1 MKIIRGIFAFTFSLV
16 FSATDVSAREDGSND
31 SLLIC
36 LNSIHSKAD
45 SAVLPL
51 LFDWMYK
58 TPEDVFIKME
68 VMKPVYRLKG
78 VIDDIDYFDL
88 VYAYIGRL
96 ITIKTNESSEKA
108 IALGM
113 EFFDHYTVN
122 ESRYGHF
129 GYLTIF
135 REIRH
140 AFRNLGKLN
149 ESIEYY
155 STMERKYLEKNDSD
169 VVTIADNVLAGSFAR
184 LGIMERAYY
193 HQRKSISYL
202 NDSQSDLQLH
212 RSAILFGLAGKVNR
226 YAVLGY
232 YYLQEKRLTEA
243 DSSLMEAMEYYHQL
257 DSPLVQSDV
266 PFLFLQIAVS
276 KTLAGA
282 PNSQSYYDTALS
294 YLLKYKIGQS
304 VYASYYQERGI
315 DFSRLGQLDSA
326 LTYFQKTRQ
335 FMEDYNLPVSL
346 PSGELMPDYCEAEI
360 AIKRKN
366 YTEAIVLLK
375 RQLNKLENLNL
386 RNSTIR
392 ALLLLAE
399 AYSASGK
406 NGEAYQ
412 AMQQAFVIKEKVIQ
426 EERDVRTVSFETEKK
441 MQESDMAIK
450 LLNAKNESNRKMK
463 YYLIGIVS
471 LLGLLA
477 GALALFYQ
485 NKRKAGKDLSAQNMK
500 LSHTLEQLK
509 ATQSQL
515 IHSEK
520 MASLGELTAGIA
532 HEIQNP
538 LNFVN
543 NFSEVNTE
551 LIEEMKEE
559 LKAGRT
565 AEATGLADDIKSNN
579 EKIAFHGKRADSI
592 VKGMLQHSRSGS
604 GQKEETDI
612 NSLADECLRLSYHG
626 MRAKDKSFNAKT
638 ETSFDGHL
646 PKISVVSQDIGRV
659 LLNLI
664 TNSFYAVMQ
673 KKKMA
678 GESYNP
684 VVSLTTAREGNNIKI
699 TVRDNGGGIPSKV
712 IEKIFQPFFTT
723 KPTGEGTG
731 LGLSMSYDIIT
742 KGHGGKLEVDTKE
755 GEFAS
760 FTIFLPV

>member
-1 MKIIRGIFAFTFSLV
+1 MKAVSRILAFLFLPV
-16 FSATDVSAREDGSND
+16 FSMHNVNAQNESHKD
-31 SLLIC
+31 SLLIY

-45 SAVLPL
+45 SVYLPDV
-51 LFDWMYK
+51 FDWISIA
-58 TPEDVFIKME
+58 PEEILLKDD
-68 VMKPVYRLKG
+68 VMKQIYRLKN
-78 VIDDIDYFDL
+78 IINEADYFDL
-88 VYAYIGRL
+88 ANSYIGHLVVINTR
-96 ITIKTNESSEKA
+96 EASEKA
-108 IALGM
+108 IAAGR
-113 EFFDHYTVN
+113 EFFEHYTGK

-129 GYLTIF
+129 GYLTVL

-140 AFRNLGKLN
+140 SFRNLGKLN
-149 ESIEYY
+149 ESIEFY
-155 STMERKYLEKNDSD
+155 SKIEREYVEKNDSD
-169 VVTIADNVLAGSFAR
+169 VVSVANNVLSGSYAR

-202 NDSQSDLQLH
+202 NDSQSDLKIH
-212 RSAILFGLAGKVNR
+212 WSAVLYGLAGKVNR

-232 YYLQEKRLTEA
+232 YYLTDNRLRDA
-243 DSSLMEAMEYYHQL
+243 DTALRLALKYYHQL
-257 DSPLVQSDV
+257 DSAMVQSDV

-276 KTLAGA
+276 KTMAGA
-282 PNSQSYYDTALS
+282 ANSQAYYDTALF
-294 YLLKYKIGQS
+294 YLEKYKSPQP
-304 VYASYYQERGI
+304 VYATYYQERGV
-315 DFSRLGQLDSA
+315 DYSRLGLLDSA
-326 LTYFQKTRQ
+326 VQYFRKTRQ
-335 FMEDYNLPVSL
+335 VMDSLHLPVSL
-346 PSGELMPDYCEAEI
+346 PSGQLIPDYYEAEV
-360 AIKRKN
+360 AMKKKN
-366 YTEAIVLLK
+366 YPAAIELLH
-375 RQLNKLENLNL
+375 RQLDKLQNLNL
-386 RNSTIR
+386 RPNTIQT
-392 ALLLLAE
+392 LLLLAKAYAATENDRE
-399 AYSASGK
+399 AYKTMQEVFVLKDKMAQDEK
-406 NGEAYQ
+406 EA
-412 AMQQAFVIKEKVIQ
+412 
-426 EERDVRTVSFETEKK
+426 RTLSFETEKK
-441 MQESDMAIK
+441 MQENDTAIM

-485 NKRKAGKDLSAQNMK
+485 NKRKAGKDLSAQNRK

-699 TVRDNGGGIPSKV
+699 IVRDNGGGIPSKV

-755 GEFAS
+755 GEFAA